1 MYHRRTRA
9 KLGSQFMQTH
19 YTECTKFIFNP
30 RVANSK
36 FEGNLIP
43 VQLYYIWKTAATSC
57 KICNSVKCETS
68 CGVSNH
74 DLYNQQEMQT

>member
-1 MYHRRTRA
+1 MYHCRTRA

-57 KICNSVKCETS
+57 
-68 CGVSNH
+68 
-74 DLYNQQEMQT
+74 